1 LGATLR
7 SLLSARKIRGGF
19 RRFGWVAVSAALLL
33 APAPSSADQGPA
45 VTLALVID
53 TSGSLRRADLDRA
66 RELALGV
73 LASLPAG
80 SEAAGFSFDDQSRLV
95 QARTADADAVRRAVD
110 GLVTAGTRTALFDAL
125 YDASR
130 YLQDAPGSRHA
141 ILLVTD
147 GRDEG
152 SAVNLEDGLAVAQ
165 QKRIPVFCVGLG
177 RVEERVLRRIAKLT
191 EGQYQPGADAEP
203 AGIATRI
210 REAPE
215 LLPEPAPSAPV
226 ATARPAPAPSAA
238 PLARSSRPPGSPLL
252 WAGAGLVLLAVAGGL
267 ALFATARKRPELPP
281 RLPAPPGPS
290 RLDTHHEEG
299 EPPTM
304 FARLDVSRERLEKTL
319 LLQEKPVLAVTS
331 GARTGQVFPL
341 SRGSTISVGRA
352 RANDIVLDDVAV
364 SSQHCRVRPE
374 GDRFVVHD
382 LDSTNGTRVNDR
394 RVRRHVLAEG
404 DVIQIGETRLEFRM
418 ETRPTERV

>member
-1 LGATLR
+1 MGATLR

-19 RRFGWVAVSAALLL
+19 RRFGWVAGSAVLLL
-33 APAPSSADQGPA
+33 SPRPSAGDAA

-53 TSGSLRRADLDRA
+53 TSGSLRRADLDQA

-73 LASLPAG
+73 LAALPAG
-80 SEAAGFSFDDQSRLV
+80 SEAAVFSFDDQSRLA
-95 QARTADADAVRRAVD
+95 QARTADAEAVRRAVD
-110 GLVTAGTRTALFDAL
+110 GLHMAGSRTALYDAL

-130 YLQDAPGSRHA
+130 YLQDAPGSRRA

-147 GRDEG
+147 GRDER

-165 QKRIPVFCVGLG
+165 QRRIPVFCVGLG

-191 EGQYQPGADAEP
+191 EGQYQPGGEAEST
-203 AGIATRI
+203 GIAALI
-210 REAPE
+210 LEAPDQR
-215 LLPEPAPSAPV
+215 PAPSPA
-226 ATARPAPAPSAA
+226 ATAKPLAAPAAA
-238 PLARSSRPPGSPLL
+238 PLRPLSRPPVSPLL
-252 WAGAGLVLLAVAGGL
+252 WAGAGLVLLAVAGTL
-267 ALFATARKRPELPP
+267 ALFATARKRSETPP
-281 RLPAPPGPS
+281 RLAAPSGPS
-290 RLDTHHEEG
+290 RLDTIHEEG

-304 FARLDVSRERLEKTL
+304 SAPLDVSRERLEKTL

-382 LDSTNGTRVNDR
+382 LDSTNGTCVNDR
-394 RVRRHVLAEG
+394 RIRRHALAEG

-418 ETRPTERV
+418 ETRPTERM